1 MFLKTL
7 RFLILLFVLGCC
19 KLQAQNGELDHF
31 DCLYAKEVVVPFKA
45 VDFTPILD
53 QTVFYSY
60 RDQFSYWY
68 RINVKADATLSFK
81 VSPINDSDSYAVYV
95 YQYNGDD
102 FCKNVF
108 LQKAKP
114 VKSSFFDSYI
124 PGSGGPFDLSEKR
137 FRALNNNTYYICVLN
152 TSPNNCGHR
161 LRLLDGKDTLR
172 VNAIHMPCKRDLS
185 ALAVTPPITKKAPV
199 IKDSLPAPTPT
210 LAIVQ
215 PTIENT
221 PPVENKPQ
229 AFTCYVKDSEK
240 KTAVDGRLGIMDAV
254 TGEEIAAEHNGKGVY
269 TCTLESGRQYRIKST
284 AFGYQASDK
293 VYTAQGQQLDV
304 LMEPLKEGANFIM
317 RSIYFYPNTY
327 ALKKESSDELQKLL
341 SFLSEHETVSI
352 EIQGHT
358 NGDNRIYKNKSYE
371 GMGEEWNFQGSAKKL
386 SQKRAEAIKQ
396 YLESN
401 GIAADR
407 LVATGFGGEKPIIKD
422 PETMEEGQ
430 RNIRVEVVILKK

>member
-1 MFLKTL
+1 MPGFLQL
-7 RFLILLFVLGCC
+7 R
-19 KLQAQNGELDHF
+19 AQTGELDHF

-45 VDFTPILD
+45 VDFTPVLD

-68 RINVKADATLSFK
+68 RINVKDNASLTFK
-81 VSPINDSDSYAVYV
+81 VSPINDSDTYAVYV

-108 LQKAKP
+108 QQKAKP
-114 VKSSFFDSYI
+114 VKSSFFSDYI
-124 PGSGGPFDLSEKR
+124 PGDIPFDLSEKT
-137 FRALNNNTYYICVLN
+137 FKALKNNTYYICVLN

-161 LRLLDGKDTLR
+161 LRLSDDKDTLH
-172 VNAIHMPCKRDLS
+172 VNAVHTHCKRDLK
-185 ALAVTPPITKKAPV
+185 ALAVTPPVVKQTPV
-199 IKDSLPAPTPT
+199 IRDSIAASTPT

-215 PTIENT
+215 PSVASE
-221 PPVENKPQ
+221 PVPEQQLQ
-229 AFTCYVKDSEK
+229 AFTCLVKDSEK
-240 KTAVDGRLGIMDAV
+240 QTAVDGRLSIMDAA
-254 TGEEIAAEHNGKGVY
+254 TGEEIALAQNGKGVY
-269 TCTLESGRQYRIKST
+269 TGTLETGRQYRIRST

-293 VYTAQGQQLDV
+293 VYTAQGKQLDV
-304 LMEPLKEGANFIM
+304 MMEPLKEGANFIM

-341 SFLSEHETVSI
+341 SFLAEHATVSI

-401 GIAADR
+401 GIAAER

-422 PETMEEGQ
+422 PENMEEGQ
-430 RNIRVEVVILKK
+430 RNIRVELVILKK

>member
-1 MFLKTL
+1 MLLK
-7 RFLILLFVLGCC
+7 RFRLLLFSLLCACPG
-19 KLQAQNGELDHF
+19 LWAQTGELDHF

-68 RINVKADATLSFK
+68 RINVKDNASLTFK

-108 LQKAKP
+108 QQKAKP
-114 VKSSFFDSYI
+114 VKSSFFSDYI
-124 PGSGGPFDLSEKR
+124 PGDIPFDLSEKT
-137 FRALNNNTYYICVLN
+137 FRALKNNTYYICVLN

-161 LRLLDGKDTLR
+161 LRLQDGKDTLR
-172 VNAIHMPCKRDLS
+172 VNAVHMPCKRELS
-185 ALAVTPPITKKAPV
+185 ALAVTPPVVKQMPV
-199 IKDSLPAPTPT
+199 IRDSIIAPTPT

-215 PTIENT
+215 PTVAAE
-221 PPVENKPQ
+221 PLPQ
-229 AFTCYVKDSEK
+229 HQLQTITCLVKDSEK
-240 KTAVDGRLGIMDAV
+240 QTAVDARLSVMDAT
-254 TGEEIAAEHNGKGVY
+254 TGEEIAMEQSGKGAY
-269 TCTLESGRQYRIKST
+269 TGTLETGKPYRIKST

-293 VYTAQGQQLDV
+293 VYTLQGKQFEV
-304 LMEPLKEGANFIM
+304 MMEPLKEGANFIM

-341 SFLSEHETVSI
+341 GFLSEHATVSI

-422 PETMEEGQ
+422 PETMDEGQ